1 MPEKW
6 KGRRNHTGERERLSF
21 MATRTRAFGGW
32 RKMARYFPQNA
43 KVTFM
48 KRVRLP
54 LVCLLIYLVGG
65 CATVGRDAVKTP
77 SASTIDVKLIA
88 FNDFHGNLKT
98 PGLRVPVADASKST
112 GFRFEAAGGIEQF
125 SALAQRLK
133 AKNPNHAM
141 VSAGDMVGATPL
153 LSALFKDVPTIEAMN
168 LVGIDFH
175 AIGNHEFDNGIT
187 HLKRLKN
194 GGCKVDDKTGQPDC
208 EGRAP
213 FAGANFAFLA
223 ANVIEESTGKPLFP
237 AWGFKEF
244 EGIKVAFIGMTLRD
258 TPSLV
263 HSESTRGLR
272 FLDEVETV
280 NALVPQIRVQG
291 IEAIVVLWHQGGLQS
306 GGFDECVNFESD
318 NGFKEMV
325 ERFDAA
331 IDVVISAHTHVHYV
345 CHFGGK
351 LVTSANSFGTMLT
364 EIDLKLDRVSR
375 DVAGKSAR
383 NHLVNPTGP
392 RDQRLAAPLETYVAL
407 AKPLE
412 NRIVAKATR
421 ELELNRVALDETEIG
436 NLVADAHQSAGPIS
450 KNRGDNPSL
459 SAAHFVVN
467 DPQAIAFNNP
477 DSVRS
482 PLIPAADGSVTY
494 GDLFKIQPFQNNLV
508 SMTLTGAQIKEAL
521 EQQFTGDRVRIMG
534 VSRGFAY
541 SWDNSRQKG
550 DKIIADS
557 ITLNGIVI
565 KPDERYRII
574 AISFLAAGSEGF
586 RVFPKGTDRVVGL
599 LDVDALDNY
608 LSAASPYTPPPL
620 GKRITRRN

>member
-1 MPEKW
+1 M
-6 KGRRNHTGERERLSF
+6 
-21 MATRTRAFGGW
+21 M
-32 RKMARYFPQNA
+32 
-43 KVTFM
+43 
-48 KRVRLP
+48 RVLLP
-54 LVCLLIYLVGG
+54 LVCVSILVAAG
-65 CATVGRDAVKTP
+65 CATPGRDTSTS
-77 SASTIDVKLIA
+77 SATATIDVKLIA

-112 GFRFEAAGGIEQF
+112 GFRFEVAGGIEQF
-125 SALAQRLK
+125 SALAQSLK

-153 LSALFKDVPTIEAMN
+153 LSALFKDEPTIEAMN

-244 EGIKVAFIGMTLRD
+244 EGIKVAFIGMTLRG
-258 TPSLV
+258 TPNLV
-263 HSESTRGLR
+263 QPNGTKGLGFR
-272 FLDEVETV
+272 DEVETV
-280 NALVPQIRVQG
+280 NALVPQIRAQG

-392 RDQRLAAPLETYVAL
+392 RDQRLAATLETYVAL

-421 ELELNRVALDETEIG
+421 ELELNRVALDETELG

-459 SAAHFVVN
+459 SAAHFVVD

-508 SMTLTGAQIKEAL
+508 SMTLTGAQVKEGL
-521 EQQFTGDRVRIMG
+521 EQQFTGDRTRIMG

-541 SWDNSRQKG
+541 TWDDSRQKG
-550 DKIIADS
+550 DKVIADS
-557 ITLNGIVI
+557 ITLNGIMI
-565 KPDERYRII
+565 KPVERYRVI
-574 AISFLAAGSEGF
+574 ANSFLAGGSEGF
-586 RVFPKGTDRVVGL
+586 IAFPKGTDRIVGA
-599 LDVDALDNY
+599 LDVDALVNY
-608 LSAASPYTPPPL
+608 LSSMSPYTPPPL